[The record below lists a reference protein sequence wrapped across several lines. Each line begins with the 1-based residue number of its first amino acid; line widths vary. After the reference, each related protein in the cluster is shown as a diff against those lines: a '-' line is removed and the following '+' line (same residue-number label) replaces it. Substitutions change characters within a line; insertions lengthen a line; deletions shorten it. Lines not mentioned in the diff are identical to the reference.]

1 MTDTP
6 FQVRE
11 AVPDDAA
18 ALLAHVHRLC
28 DEPGVCITLARD
40 EFTMTEDDERK
51 FVADIAA
58 APNSVFLV
66 AETDGKLIGLLVAQG
81 GKRRSVRHEA
91 VLAISVAAERRAK
104 GVGTALM
111 ARCVEWARST
121 GIVTRLELKVF
132 TRNATAIRLY
142 ERFGFVTEGVCRR
155 AVFRDGRYEDN
166 LLMSLLL

>member
-1 MTDTP
+1 MTDVT
-6 FQVRE
+6 FHVRE
-11 AVPDDAA
+11 AVPDDAPT
-18 ALLAHVHRLC
+18 LLAHVHRLC

-40 EFTMTEDDERK
+40 EFTMTENEERR

-58 APNSVFLV
+58 ADNSVFLV
-66 AETDGKLIGLLVAQG
+66 AEAGGKLVGLLVAQG
-81 GKRRSVRHEA
+81 GKRRAMRHEA
-91 VLAISVAAERRAK
+91 VLALSVAAEWRGR

-111 ARCVEWARST
+111 ARCVDWARST

-142 ERFGFVTEGVCRR
+142 ERLGFTTEGVCLR